1 MENTSAN
8 NYANKINFM
17 SSSAIIMF
25 IFSAFVYHSVIVVLF
40 VLAVFIGIWNGEK
53 RKMLKRQ
60 QNNYYKF
67 EFIYASSTVQR
78 GRPSQHTFSME
89 YSKRSWIIAK
99 IKLKSNCK

>member
-25 IFSAFVYHSVIVVLF
+25 IFSNFVYHSIIVVCIRRCRLHCHLNSEM
-40 VLAVFIGIWNGEK
+40 VENDRRK
-53 RKMLKRQ
+53 RKILKRQ

-67 EFIYASSTVQR
+67 ESIYASNSIVRYNQV
-78 GRPSQHTFSME
+78 SFVD
-89 YSKRSWIIAK
+89 
-99 IKLKSNCK
+99 